1 MPIPDRVTERAATRY
16 DVDENGCWIST
27 YSTGSHGYAQ
37 VGWQDGDD
45 RTMVLAHRAA
55 WVYRHGAEPAGT
67 VDHTC
72 HVRPC
77 VNPAHLRDLP
87 NVENAR
93 RNSPE
98 NEYPLGQS
106 CKRDHASELRVPRR
120 KQGRITLTCKGC
132 ERIWQQAK
140 RARRATRAAMN

>member
-1 MPIPDRVTERAATRY
+1 MPIPDRVTERAAMRY

-55 WVYRHGAEPAGT
+55 WVYHHGAEPAGT

-106 CKRDHASELRVPRR
+106 ASGTTPQSFACPAASRDASPSPARDASASGSRAN
-120 KQGRITLTCKGC
+120 GRDVRP
-132 ERIWQQAK
+132 EQQ
-140 RARRATRAAMN
+140 